1 MLKTDIRHLTAA
13 ELARR
18 IKKGELS
25 PVEVTQAYLA
35 RIEEMEDTYR
45 SYIMVAKE
53 DALRQA
59 KEREWRA
66 RDGGSQ
72 GALHGVPVA
81 IKDHIGV
88 KGWPSTGGS
97 AVFKDNIAP
106 KDSTIAAGLRR
117 SGAIILGKLNMTE
130 LGIAETIEFPWGM
143 PKNPWNHDRST
154 GSSSAGPGAA
164 IAAFLCAASLGGDTG
179 GSIRIPAAYCGI
191 VGLRP
196 SFGLVSRH
204 GTMTVTWSMD
214 TVGPMT
220 HTVEDCALMLQAIAG
235 HDPNDRYT
243 YDVPVPN
250 YSAALRRGIKGVRVG
265 LIKELIEAEQVTSE
279 VRSAVKTA
287 ARKLQ
292 SLGAKV
298 DEVSLPMVQH
308 VGPIHWVI
316 CYTEFGTTYREMVR
330 TRAKD
335 LTHMVR
341 IAVLAGSLL
350 SGQAYYKAQMLR
362 EMLRREILTALERFD
377 VLICPSMPTGASPR
391 AESVHTPDKESVME
405 ALTGPVRMTAPFS
418 HANVPA
424 LSVPCGMTSEKLP
437 IGLQIAGRPLDEA
450 TVLRVGHAY
459 EQATNWHNLRPP
471 GV

>member
-1 MLKTDIRHLTAA
+1 
-13 ELARR
+13 
-18 IKKGELS
+18 
-25 PVEVTQAYLA
+25 
-35 RIEEMEDTYR
+35 MEDTYH
-45 SYIMVAKE
+45 SYSMVAKE

-59 KEREWRA
+59 KERQRRT
-66 RDGGSQ
+66 RDGDNQ

-88 KGWPSTGGS
+88 RGWRNAGGS
-97 AVFKDNIAP
+97 AVFKDNIATR
-106 KDSTIAAGLRR
+106 DSTIAAGLRR

-154 GSSSAGPGAA
+154 GSSSAGSGAA
-164 IAAFLCAASLGGDTG
+164 TAAFLCAASLGGDTG

-204 GTMTVTWSMD
+204 GAITVTWSMD

-220 HTVEDCALMLQAIAG
+220 RTVEDCALMLQAIAG

-250 YSAALRRGIKGVRVG
+250 YSAALRKGIKGVRVG
-265 LIKELIEAEQVTSE
+265 LIKELVEAEQVTPE

-316 CYTEFGTTYREMVR
+316 CYTEFGTTYRKMIR

-362 EMLRREILTALERFD
+362 EMLRREMLTALERFD
-377 VLICPSMPTGASPR
+377 VLICPSMPTGATPR
-391 AESVHTPDKESVME
+391 AKSVHTPNKESVTE

-437 IGLQIAGRPLDEA
+437 IGLQIAGRPLDDV
-450 TVLRVGHAY
+450 TVLLVGHAY
-459 EQATNWHNLRPP
+459 EQATNWHKLRPLS
-471 GV
+471 V

>member
-1 MLKTDIRHLTAA
+1 MPKSDICHLTAA

-18 IKKGELS
+18 IRRREIS
-25 PVEVTQAYLA
+25 PVEATQAYLT
-35 RIEEMEDTYR
+35 RLEEMEDTYHA
-45 SYIMVAKE
+45 YIMVAKE

-59 KEREWRA
+59 KERERSARA
-66 RDGGSQ
+66 GDGT

-97 AVFKDNIAP
+97 AVFKDNIAAQ
-106 KDSTIAAGLRR
+106 DSTIAARLRK
-117 SGAIILGKLNMTE
+117 SGAVILGKLNMTE

-154 GSSSAGPGAA
+154 GSSSAGPGSAT
-164 IAAFLCAASLGGDTG
+164 AAFLSAASLGGDTG

-196 SFGLVSRH
+196 SFGLVSRY

-220 HTVEDCALMLQAIAG
+220 RTVEDCALMLQAIAG

-250 YSAALRRGIKGVRVG
+250 YSASLRKGIKGMRVG
-265 LIKELIEAEQVTSE
+265 LIKELVEAEQVTSE
-279 VRSAVKTA
+279 VRSSVKAA

-292 SLGAKV
+292 ALGAKV

-316 CYTEFGTTYREMVR
+316 CYTEFGTTYRKMVR
-330 TRAKD
+330 TRAKE

-341 IAVLAGSLL
+341 VAVLAGSLL

-362 EMLRREILTALERFD
+362 EMLRREMLEALGRFD
-377 VLICPSMPTGASPR
+377 VLICPSMPSGATPR
-391 AESVHTPDKESVME
+391 AESVHTPNKESVME

-437 IGLQIAGRPLDEA
+437 ISLQIAGRPLDEA
-450 TVLRVGHAY
+450 TVLRVGYAY
-459 EQATNWHNLRPP
+459 EQATNWHKLRPP